1 MVDTIHKQLKTIS
14 VIVGENLKIELEKAK
29 EPSHSTYNKQIFLYK
44 QCINFDKWISSLDPL
59 DYWNI
64 DTNFHIQVKDSILR
78 KLNPKRMT
86 LTKSLDKI
94 QSATSIR
101 DISSNIKSNSTLR
114 LQNHTEASNKLSTV
128 NAALFSHL
136 NNYNSGDNSFDGRMT
151 MRKYEKYH
159 K

>member
-1 MVDTIHKQLKTIS
+1 MKKS
-14 VIVGENLKIELEKAK
+14 
-29 EPSHSTYNKQIFLYK
+29 
-44 QCINFDKWISSLDPL
+44 INFDKWISSLDPL

-151 MRKYEKYH
+151 LRKYEKYH